1 MGAIDTFFIMK
12 HEFGDFER
20 IDLQKKKHL
29 TFLVWRKKEKSVLEL
44 MIARTARFCKK
55 SIDQYQ
61 FLGRRRY
68 VTATF
73 TFPLKRLM

>member
-1 MGAIDTFFIMK
+1 MNLAI
-12 HEFGDFER
+12 
-20 IDLQKKKHL
+20 LNVL
-29 TFLVWRKKEKSVLEL
+29 TRKTSNSSSLEKREKSVLEL

-61 FLGRRRY
+61 FLDRRRY

>member
-1 MGAIDTFFIMK
+1 MNLAI
-12 HEFGDFER
+12 
-20 IDLQKKKHL
+20 LNVL
-29 TFLVWRKKEKSVLEL
+29 TRKTSNISSLEKKEKSVLEL

-55 SIDQYQ
+55 PIDQYQ